1 MAIRV
6 RYSAF
11 DKAGQPVKGELEA
24 NSVQSAEEALWS
36 SGLIVANVRR
46 VRSTPSLATLFPSFF
61 GPGTSTAISFSRQL
75 ATLLDSGF
83 PLVKSLEVLSGDQTH
98 PALRDAT
105 SKIRQTLSEG
115 LSFSQA
121 LEQHPHI
128 FPNIF
133 VRLARIGE
141 ETGDLAPLLRRAANN
156 LEAGVN
162 LRSKIRSSLTYPAI
176 VALTAGAAAYV
187 LLTFSIPML
196 AGLLDEFDAELPLST
211 RIVVAIGNGFNVWVT
226 RFFIFL
232 AGSTVAFF
240 LTRKTARGKLFID
253 RTLLLYPPFG
263 GLLRRS
269 ALARIAQT
277 WSSLIDSGISLM
289 EATSLVIDSTDNAY
303 IRRSMERIRERLL
316 EGIAF
321 SDALAEE
328 PVFPPLMREMIRVGE
343 SSGTLTEQLNTV
355 QNIYQA
361 EFEGAVARIVGLMEP
376 IMILGVGA
384 LVGLIGAT
392 IITTVYSVLP
402 SAQGAL

>member
-11 DKAGQPVKGELEA
+11 DKAGQPVNGELEA

-46 VRSTPSLATLFPSFF
+46 VRATPSLATLFPSFF

-105 SKIRQTLSEG
+105 SKIRQTLAEG

-121 LEQHPHI
+121 LEQHPNI

-133 VRLARIGE
+133 VRLATIGE
-141 ETGDLAPLLRRAANN
+141 ETGDLSPLLRRAANN

-196 AGLLDEFDAELPLST
+196 AGLLDEFDADLPLST

-226 RFFIFL
+226 RFAIFMG
-232 AGSTVAFF
+232 ASTVAFF
-240 LTRKTARGKLFID
+240 LARKTDQGKLFID
-253 RTLLLYPPFG
+253 RTLLLYPPLG

-269 ALARIAQT
+269 A
-277 WSSLIDSGISLM
+277 
-289 EATSLVIDSTDNAY
+289 
-303 IRRSMERIRERLL
+303 
-316 EGIAF
+316 
-321 SDALAEE
+321 
-328 PVFPPLMREMIRVGE
+328 
-343 SSGTLTEQLNTV
+343 
-355 QNIYQA
+355 
-361 EFEGAVARIVGLMEP
+361 
-376 IMILGVGA
+376 
-384 LVGLIGAT
+384 
-392 IITTVYSVLP
+392 
-402 SAQGAL
+402 